1 MAKQETSIQIYPDF
15 MLRVFEQIC
24 VKYMDGGAG
33 ASYKHA
39 KHHMPAIQ
47 EFKVDW
53 ELAGVRCWQSRWG
66 REVVDWT

>member
-47 EFKVDW
+47 EFKVD
-53 ELAGVRCWQSRWG
+53 
-66 REVVDWT
+66 